1 MKKTIAEQ
9 LGVTKFPFEI
19 KDNNGNEA
27 YWEDQEGYWIKSTYD
42 NNGNRIYWE
51 NSDGDWVKYTYD
63 DNGNKTYCE
72 DSGGYWAKYTFDDN
86 GNETYWETSEG
97 CYHGIKPSPLGGKE
111 KEIEIEGVKY
121 ILTIKQ

>member
-1 MKKTIAEQ
+1 MEKTIAEQ

-27 YWEDQEGYWIKSTYD
+27 YWEDQEGCWIKSTYD

-63 DNGNKTYCE
+63 NNGNRIYCE
-72 DSGGYWAKYTFDDN
+72 DSGGCTL
-86 GNETYWETSEG
+86 GT
-97 CYHGIKPSPLGGKE
+97 KPSPLEGKE
-111 KEIEIEGVKY
+111 VEIEGVKY